1 MRKLTIVPDFT
12 KKGPRDGTTT
22 ESNRKNSRRE
32 TKSYYSTPKSSFS
45 VKENYTTNGKDRTP
59 SSTHQ
64 HMAQSPSRI
73 VTVTLL
79 KLTVKD

>member
-22 ESNRKNSRRE
+22 ESNKKNSKRE
-32 TKSYYSTPKSSFS
+32 TKSYYSTLESNSS
-45 VKENYTTNGKDRTP
+45 VKESYTANGKDRSP

-73 VTVTLL
+73 MTVTLL

>member
-22 ESNRKNSRRE
+22 ESNKKNSKRE
-32 TKSYYSTPKSSFS
+32 TKSYYSTLESNSS
-45 VKENYTTNGKDRTP
+45 VKESYTANGKDCLP
-59 SSTHQ
+59 SSTHE

-73 VTVTLL
+73 MTVTLL
-79 KLTVKD
+79 KLMVKD

>member
-1 MRKLTIVPDFT
+1 MRKHITVPDFT

-22 ESNRKNSRRE
+22 ESNKKNSWRV
-32 TKSYYSTPKSSFS
+32 TKYYYSTPESISSI
-45 VKENYTTNGKDRTP
+45 KESYTANGKDRSP
-59 SSTHQ
+59 LSTHQ